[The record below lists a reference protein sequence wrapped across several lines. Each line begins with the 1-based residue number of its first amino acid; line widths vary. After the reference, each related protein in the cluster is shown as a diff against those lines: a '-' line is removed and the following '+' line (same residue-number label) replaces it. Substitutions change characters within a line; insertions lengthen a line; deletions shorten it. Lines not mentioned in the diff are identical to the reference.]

1 MIWTELPFFTSD
13 AYLRVAEQL
22 AIEMNDGVSILP
34 DVSRIL
40 YALDKTP
47 LESVK
52 IVILGQDPYPTKG
65 HANGLAFSV
74 NKNVSPLPKSL
85 QNIYKELYT
94 DVGVSRSSGDLTDWA
109 EQGVLLLNTTL
120 TVREGESG
128 SHSNLGWR
136 ILTDQII
143 TAVSD
148 HRKHVVFILWGK
160 HAQSKENLIDQSKHL
175 VIKSAH
181 PSPLSALRGF
191 YGSQP
196 FSKANDY
203 LKQYGIAP
211 IDWSEK

>member
-1 MIWTELPFFTSD
+1 MIWTDLPFFTSD

-22 AIEMNDGVSILP
+22 AIEINDGVSVLP

-143 TAVSD
+143 QAVSD
-148 HRKHVVFILWGK
+148 HREHVVFILWGK
-160 HAQSKENLIDQSKHL
+160 HAQSKEHLIDQSKHL
-175 VIKSAH
+175 TIKSAH

-191 YGSQP
+191 YGSRP

-203 LKQYGIAP
+203 LKQHGIAP